1 MMNSHPTS
9 HCGCC
14 GSVRQTETGGW
25 NRRTFLGAMGMAAGT
40 VALSPFILEAMA
52 QTDTEDVRPI
62 RKPLRIQPVLVYET
76 PRRREATSWRSW
88 GSIQTDQ
95 DALREKHRIER
106 ELDEIRRRADYP
118 IEFLP
123 VALCKTVEQA
133 KAIAAQNHDGVLDY
147 AAGGWVPIH
156 ETLADPKKWNI
167 MFVRHRS
174 GPIYLWYEIAHN
186 RFLRK
191 TVDEFGQPGM
201 DVEDVVVDDLDELVW
216 RYRALSGL
224 KNTLGKRIVAV
235 GGPSGWGRG
244 GREAPKHAR
253 EIWKMDL
260 VTVSYKELGRMI
272 EASYKDEKLQRK
284 ARLQAEKYL
293 SDPTIRLETRKEFVE
308 RAFILTELF
317 KRLLK
322 AAHTDAITI
331 NLCMGTII
339 QMSRTTACLPLSL
352 LNDAGLMAFCE
363 SDFVVIPAGVLLHYI
378 SGKPVFLNDP
388 TYPHNGIV
396 TQAHCTAPRKMDGQH
411 PEPTRILT
419 HFESDYGAAPKVE
432 MRVGQEI
439 TDLVPDFSG
448 RHWCGFRGKIVDHP
462 FYDICRSQVDVE
474 IDANTE
480 DVLWLVKGFH
490 WMLCYGDYRREV
502 GYALKKV
509 GVTWTDLTKS
519 RRGITWA
526 DLAKNRLFPRP
537 EKS

>member
-1 MMNSHPTS
+1 MRHHQHVS

-14 GSVRQTETGGW
+14 GSVCQTESGGLS
-25 NRRTFLGAMGMAAGT
+25 RRTFLGAVGSALGT
-40 VALSPFILEAMA
+40 VALSPLLVQAMA
-52 QTDTEDVRPI
+52 ETDTEDVHPI

-76 PRRREATSWRSW
+76 PHRRQATSWRNW

-95 DALREKHRIER
+95 DAQREKQHIER
-106 ELDEIRRRADYP
+106 ELKELQRRADYP

-123 VALCKTVEQA
+123 VALCKTLQQA

-174 GPIYLWYEIAHN
+174 GPMYLWYEIAHN

-201 DVEDVVVDDLDELVW
+201 DVDDVVVDEIEELLW
-216 RYRALSGL
+216 RYCALYGL

-253 EIWKMDL
+253 EDWKMEL
-260 VTVSYKELGRMI
+260 ITVSYNELGRMI
-272 EASYKDEKLQRK
+272 EAAYKDEKLQRK
-284 ARLQAEKYL
+284 ARVQAEKYL
-293 SDPTIRLETRKEFVE
+293 ADPTIRLETRKEFVE
-308 RAFILTELF
+308 RAFVLTELF

-339 QMSRTTACLPLSL
+339 EMSRTTACLPLSL

-378 SGKPVFLNDP
+378 SGKPVFMNDP
-388 TYPHNGIV
+388 TYPHHGIV
-396 TQAHCTAPRKMDGQH
+396 TQAHCTAPRKLDGRR

-432 MRVGQEI
+432 MRVGQVI
-439 TDLVPDFSG
+439 TDIIPDFSN
-448 RHWCGFRGKIVDHP
+448 RRWCGLRGKIVDHP
-462 FYDICRSQVDVE
+462 FYDICRSQIDVE
-474 IDANTE
+474 IDADTE
-480 DVLWLVKGFH
+480 TVLREIKGFH
-490 WMLCYGDYRREV
+490 WMTCYGDYRREV

-509 GVTWTDLTKS
+509 GIEWIDLTQN
-519 RRGITWA
+519 RR
-526 DLAKNRLFPRP
+526 LAV
-537 EKS
+537 